1 MKALLAVPLMLL
13 AGCTALGQGPTTLNG
28 QWGGQGINLMLEGGL
43 GTIEYDCASGTIDQP
58 IPSAEGAFTVE
69 GTHRTGQG
77 GPVRVGQIFRA
88 QRATYTGTHVKDQLM
103 LNVKLE
109 DGEVLGPF
117 TLTKG
122 APAQINR
129 CL

>member
-1 MKALLAVPLMLL
+1 MRALVALAFLSL
-13 AGCTALGQGPTTLNG
+13 AGCTALGQGPTTLTG
-28 QWGGQGINLMLEGGL
+28 EWGGPGVKLVLEGGL
-43 GTIEYDCASGTIDQP
+43 GNVEYDCASGTIDQA
-58 IPSAEGAFTVE
+58 IPSADGAFTVE

-88 QRATYTGTHVKDQLM
+88 QRATYTGTNVKGEM
-103 LNVKLE
+103 TLNVKLE
-109 DGEVLGPF
+109 DGEVLGPY